1 MDEGHFGRD
10 RGGAPVCQSRRAPR
24 FSIVGG
30 DVKPAKLPPSS
41 FSTLSSPS
49 SNGAHIW
56 HSAPVEV
63 ASLLVFDV
71 QPLLLG
77 FFEQPPGG
85 VTLDVGV
92 DNGHHLHKQGGGG
105 GGGVSMNSS
114 SPQLLCTQPAATAP
128 CSPSCSLQVDPP
140 PPPPPPP
147 PQKKKTPAAAR
158 PLHPRSLPR
167 ANAQGV
173 RARLA
178 HLAATRGQVLLHARW
193 RGEVGFVPSEVTL
206 ACWCGGGGGG
216 RRTISECRRWA
227 SSQVPHAYSW
237 CGGVGVGG
245 RRGGGGGARG
255 ASSHACLSAACLP

>member
-1 MDEGHFGRD
+1 MS
-10 RGGAPVCQSRRAPR
+10 SRQNYPPR
-24 FSIVGG
+24 PFPPFLLH
-30 DVKPAKLPPSS
+30 PATVHTSGTAHPSKSPPSLFLTYS
-41 FSTLSSPS
+41 PFSS
-49 SNGAHIW
+49 
-56 HSAPVEV
+56 
-63 ASLLVFDV
+63 ASLNSRQAGSRLMW
-71 QPLLLG
+71 G
-77 FFEQPPGG
+77 STM
-85 VTLDVGV
+85 VTICTSR
-92 DNGHHLHKQGGGG
+92 GGGG
-105 GGGVSMNSS
+105 GGVVSMNSS

-147 PQKKKTPAAAR
+147 KKKTPAAAR